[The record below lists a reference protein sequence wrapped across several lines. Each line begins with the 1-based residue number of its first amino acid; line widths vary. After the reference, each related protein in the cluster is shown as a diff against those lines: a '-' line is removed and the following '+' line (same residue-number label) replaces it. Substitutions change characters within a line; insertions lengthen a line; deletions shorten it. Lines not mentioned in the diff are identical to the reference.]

1 MKINFRFII
10 LWMALLIYGSS
21 AIAQDIIVFNDGSV
35 ERTKI
40 LEINDNEV
48 KYKKWDNLDGPLY
61 SANKSTIMTINYQNG
76 TSEKFFQQKQVEQQQ
91 FATTPD
97 LKYDS
102 DSPSYLRLGDRY
114 LTEEEA
120 IKLLYYDGESI
131 YEDTW
136 VGANKQRNF
145 GKRML
150 FTGLGMFIGGSV
162 TLGIG
167 LAVDDGEMDVVSA
180 LAIPVAS
187 IGFACWIAGMIVNS
201 IGNYRMSW
209 TLKTYNNDI
218 KHSNNKTTSLLF
230 GATNNGIGLQLKF

>member
-21 AIAQDIIVFNDGSV
+21 AIAQDTIIFNDGSV

-61 SANKSTIMTINYQNG
+61 SANKSTITTINYQNG
-76 TSEKFFQQKQVEQQQ
+76 TSEKFFQQKQIEQQQ

-97 LKYDS
+97 LEYDRN
-102 DSPSYLRLGDRY
+102 SPSHLRLGDTY

-120 IKLLYYDGESI
+120 IKLLYYNGESI

-136 VGANKQRNF
+136 VGANKQRRS
-145 GKRML
+145 GKTMIA
-150 FTGLGMFIGGSV
+150 TGLVLFIGGCISAGV
-162 TLGIG
+162 DLALGDGIIASIFLPVGEIG
-167 LAVDDGEMDVVSA
+167 LTCF
-180 LAIPVAS
+180 
-187 IGFACWIAGMIVNS
+187 IGGIVLNS
-201 IGNYRMSW
+201 IGKKRMTW
-209 TLKTYNNDI
+209 TLNTYNNHI
-218 KHSNNKTTSLLF
+218 KNSNNKTTSLLF
-230 GATNNGIGLQLKF
+230 GAMNNGIGLQLKF